1 MKTIFGYIICCLAV
15 VVFGAVISITIAQPV
30 QGNYPNAS
38 VPLSTDTTVTPDAAP
53 TNTASINVSAS
64 TDFKGKLEGDPVT
77 GLVRVTNAHPAG
89 TYTVTDVRAQV
100 ERLNV
105 NKSFLE
111 NSVL

>member
-15 VVFGAVISITIAQPV
+15 VVFCAVIFTTIAQPV
-30 QGNYPNAS
+30 EG
-38 VPLSTDTTVTPDAAP
+38 TTRTLQFRSAP
-53 TNTASINVSAS
+53 TRRLRLMPPRPTPTSINVSAS

-89 TYTVTDVRAQV
+89 TYTVTDVRAQI

-111 NSVL
+111 NFVL